1 MILIGRA
8 NLKDALFYPAAV
20 YVCAHS
26 KLEDLSRVLMGKR
39 TKEGRFSGG
48 QVEGKFQS
56 KRIALLGTQ
65 E

>member
-8 NLKDALFYPAAV
+8 NLKDALFYPPAM

-26 KLEDLSRVLMGKR
+26 KLEDLSRILMGKR
-39 TKEGRFSGG
+39 RKEGEFSGG

-56 KRIALLGTQ
+56 KRIALSGTQ
-65 E
+65 G